1 MKSIFNELFSAIMI
15 DAAALSQLRKS
26 DLERKRERKM
36 KYHAKQMAKRERH
49 AYSIL
54 RPNE

>member
-1 MKSIFNELFSAIMI
+1 MKKLFDDLFDAVMI
-15 DAAALSQLRKS
+15 DSYALSQLRKS